1 MKVKKVN
8 DIVIQD
14 VNTYNKS
21 KHKDLLITSRY
32 NLFYLQK
39 KIYQASKECH
49 LSLVQSLQKLL
60 VSLSSIK
67 ILAYIK
73 VQKTITKSKVVG
85 EDISV
90 YNYSELSSDFS
101 ILIRKQIILWC
112 LQPEW
117 QPKIEASRVSKDL
130 TKDECNL
137 YNQNNLFDFKTEI
150 SFKNIKKQY
159 ILAKLQTI
167 QWISEVIIDCFYN
180 TSFVQSV
187 NSSLNSIFKCD
198 NLYLFIQSVLFNGI
212 SWNLFRQTMLKMKIS
227 IDTVIFLEYLKKRIY
242 IYEIDR
248 LKLSAKKILLYLI
261 SDLNFTAKSL
271 RANNIWNLKY
281 INSKAQIIIS
291 ELPFLQNNFHKIY
304 YNEFFY
310 SLQNILFHKDKF
322 GRLRTNTHLSMS
334 MVSYQVNNLI
344 KKHKSH
350 FLKTKSNTSP
360 KINKQIRNIVYKWA
374 KKNYK

>member
-1 MKVKKVN
+1 VKN
-8 DIVIQD
+8 IVIQD

-21 KHKDLLITSRY
+21 IHKDLLITSRY

-67 ILAYIK
+67 ILAYAK
-73 VQKTITKSKVVG
+73 VQETIIKSKVSKD
-85 EDISV
+85 DIFL
-90 YNYSELSSDFS
+90 YNYSELSLDLS
-101 ILIRKQIILWC
+101 ILIKKQIILWC

-117 QPKIEASRVSKDL
+117 QPKIKASRVIQDL
-130 TKDECNL
+130 SKDECNS
-137 YNQNNLFDFKTEI
+137 NNKNNIFYFKTDI
-150 SFKNIKKQY
+150 SFKNIRQQY

-167 QWISEVIIDCFYN
+167 PWISEVITDCLYN
-180 TSFVQSV
+180 NSFIQCI

-212 SWNLFRQTMLKMKIS
+212 SWNLFRQTMLGMKIS
-227 IDTVIFLEYLKKRIY
+227 IDTVLFFEHLKKRIY
-242 IYEIDR
+242 LYKIDR
-248 LKLSAKKILLYLI
+248 LKLSAKSILFYLI

-271 RANNIWNLKY
+271 RAHNIWHLEC
-281 INSKAQIIIS
+281 ISSKTQVIIS
-291 ELPFLQNNFHKIY
+291 KLPFLQKNFYKIY

-310 SLQNILFHKDKF
+310 SIHNILFHKDKF

-334 MVSYQVNNLI
+334 IVSYKVNDLI
-344 KKHKSH
+344 NKHNSH
-350 FLKTKSNTSP
+350 FLNTKDDARLQ
-360 KINKQIRNIVYKWA
+360 INKQIRKIVYRWA
-374 KKNYK
+374 RKNCK